1 LQWRLCCGCG
11 RGQRAECR
19 LRITTLAP
27 LQPPQGALILA
38 AAAAAALLAC
48 VLLRRRPAVRLVD
61 FSVYRAPES
70 WRLTRPGFVK
80 MTEKGGMFAP
90 EDIEFQSKVVNR
102 SGLGDET
109 CVTPAIADYVTGMA
123 YARGEFETT
132 CFAAVEDLIT
142 KTGVDPRRIRFL
154 VTNSSLFN
162 PTPSLSAMIMNRFK
176 FGART
181 QNYSLGGMGCS
192 AGVIAL
198 DLAKQLL
205 EHNPGEYCLVV
216 SHENITNAH
225 YKGRDRSMLVSN
237 CIFRANGAA
246 LLLSSRPA
254 DAGRAKY
261 TLKHVV
267 RTNLAADDQAF
278 GCVVQMDDDEGKVR
292 KGGGWRD
299 WKAASVPQRS

>member
-1 LQWRLCCGCG
+1 L
-11 RGQRAECR
+11 
-19 LRITTLAP
+19 
-27 LQPPQGALILA
+27 
-38 AAAAAALLAC
+38 AAAAAALLA
-48 VLLRRRPAVRLVD
+48 VRLLLTRRAPAVRLVD
-61 FSVYRAPES
+61 FAVYRPPES

-80 MTEKGGMFAP
+80 MTERGGMFAP
-90 EDIEFQSKVVNR
+90 EDVEFQSKVVNR

-109 CVTPAIADYVTGMA
+109 CVTPAIAKYTTGMA
-123 YARGEFETT
+123 VAREEFETT
-132 CFAAVEDLIT
+132 CFAAVAELLS

-176 FGART
+176 FGAGTR
-181 QNYSLGGMGCS
+181 NYALGGMGCS

-246 LLLSSRPA
+246 MLLSSRPA

-278 GCVVQMDDDEGKVR
+278 GCVVQMDDEEGKV
-292 KGGGWRD
+292 GGPGCGTGL
-299 WKAASVPQRS
+299 AAP